1 MAKQLSSQKFIL
13 KIHTK
18 RLRKLKWRM
27 SLALEEAKKNKE
39 VISLADSQTLTFIDN
54 IIGMTDRENKIK
66 EIKKKIKQLSKRE
79 DINNK
84 KETMKKLNKELN
96 RYKYN
101 EDYICIVVDK
111 ISDFDRCNIKKGFF
125 INGKK
130 YKRLLG
136 TTGGI
141 KNSTIVY
148 VTEDVY
154 DSLTEKINNGRNP
167 DKKLVP
173 AKLEAYKALTCSAS
187 NPVTHPKEILVV
199 GDCITK
205 FKEDIIKIDDS
216 MGDEPTLTYEKDY
229 EVELI
234 DSDGYGLIRKDL
246 CDIWAKD
253 LQEDHEIS
261 GFCIRNSW
269 TKGMVFP
276 FPFIEFAEKYSKN
289 NYIVKDVWGQEHDIR
304 NVDLILT
311 TSMLK
316 LWDSYESIEHFL
328 KCCDKNGYTFRV
340 TKMCPKQLENQRA
353 TNYQFL
359 QSFELNDSEID
370 ELIKPTVTSI
380 KESLCGD
387 YAKTLLFLRGTEL
400 TEDKVLVDS
409 YDYVQALMIEK
420 ELINDPFIRQKVIN
434 MRKKRINDAKVGVL
448 DVAANYSIISGDPF
462 SLCQSIFGLEVIG
475 LIKPNHCY
483 SKYWLDKN
491 VKEILAMRAPM
502 SCHNNIRKL
511 TVETNTEMDYWYQY
525 MKTCLILSSWDTVTH
540 AENGADKDSDS
551 FFTTNNE
558 ILLKNYNP
566 MPAIFCIQK
575 SALKKVVTEEDLV
588 QSNKDGFGD
597 EIGSTTNKITEMFE
611 VLAQFNKDSEE
622 YKILMYRI
630 MCGQHFQQCAIDKIK
645 GIKSKPMPKEWYD
658 LASNKINDD
667 DSEDI
672 KKKKELNLRILSN
685 KKPYFFQY
693 IYPHL
698 KNNYESFKRESNNK
712 SLIQF
717 GVSLEELMN
726 KENKNDNELEFLKYY
741 NFKNPLGENPCVMNV
756 ICKKIEREFDNLKD
770 IHNNNK
776 FDFNILKT
784 NKIYSKSKYNKISKL
799 HIEYNSELSQF
810 KASISK
816 QRMTKEERYEQR
828 KLLIN
833 NFKEKCLEICSSSEE
848 LCNIL
853 VDLCYKSSK
862 TKQFVWDIC
871 GEQIIKNLLIKN
883 NYTVNYPEIDDN
895 GDIEFNGYKFTM
907 KQKQFSED
915 IVRGGVI

>member
-79 DINNK
+79 DIDNK
-84 KETMKKLNKELN
+84 KETMKQLNKELN

-125 INGKK
+125 VNGKK

-154 DSLTEKINNGRNP
+154 DGLTEKINNGRNP

-359 QSFELNDSEID
+359 QSFELNDGEID

-400 TEDKVLVDS
+400 TEDKVLIDS

-462 SLCQSIFGLEVIG
+462 SLCQSIFGLEVTG

-511 TVETNTEMDYWYQY
+511 TVDTNPEMDYWYQY

-611 VLAQFNKDSEE
+611 VLAQFKKDSEE

-658 LASNKINDD
+658 LTSNKIDD
-667 DSEDI
+667 EDSEDI

-712 SLIQF
+712 CLIQF
-717 GVSLEELMN
+717 GISLEELMN
-726 KENKNDNELEFLKYY
+726 KENKNYNELEFLKYY

-770 IHNNNK
+770 IYDNNK

-799 HIEYNSELSQF
+799 HIEYNYELSQF
-810 KASISK
+810 KSSISK

-833 NFKEKCLEICSSSEE
+833 NFKEKCLEICSNSEE

-907 KQKQFSED
+907 KQKQFLED